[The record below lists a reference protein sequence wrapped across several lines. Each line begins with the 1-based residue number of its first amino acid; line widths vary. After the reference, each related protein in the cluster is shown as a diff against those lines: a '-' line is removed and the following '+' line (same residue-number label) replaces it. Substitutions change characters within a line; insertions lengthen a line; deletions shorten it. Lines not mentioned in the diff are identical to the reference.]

1 MKYKNIRFINQR
13 ARWKMY
19 FYAAGIFIMI
29 LGLVDLLRN
38 NHYSFLMA
46 IAMILLYIPVISP
59 LRFKD
64 YVRFQKHLISFKLGK
79 QKTQIIRPDRIRE
92 IELFRDKMIIWTGK
106 KKFSKVNTAGYS
118 NEHIFKLV
126 DLLEGKNTR

>member
-1 MKYKNIRFINQR
+1 MET
-13 ARWKMY
+13 
-19 FYAAGIFIMI
+19 AGILVMI
-29 LGLVDLLRN
+29 ISLIDLIKN
-38 NHYSFLMA
+38 EHSSYLMPV
-46 IAMILLYIPVISP
+46 AMILLYFP
-59 LRFKD
+59 LLYPLKLKD
-64 YVRFQKHLISFKLGK
+64 YVRFQKHLISFKLGN

-106 KKFSKVNTAGYS
+106 KKFSKINTAGYS